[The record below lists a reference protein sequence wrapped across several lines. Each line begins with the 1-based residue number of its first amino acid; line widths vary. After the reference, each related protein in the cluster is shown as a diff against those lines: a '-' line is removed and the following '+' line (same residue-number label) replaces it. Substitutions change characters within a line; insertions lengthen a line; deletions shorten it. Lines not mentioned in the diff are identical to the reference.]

1 MLKGIGSF
9 ALKEILYFQ
18 LVVAYPRWTEVV
30 GGRMK
35 PSLYDALNHLKDNI
49 PRLAELLKFGDR
61 SEITSWINIVE
72 AKLIPRFSSDFPI
85 VAAICGGG
93 SSGKS
98 TLFNAL
104 SGERL
109 APTGGRAGMN
119 RRVLFSVPAA
129 LVEQNRVVSDLVEP
143 FKSDLQP
150 LNDSSELTVP
160 GNPLYVINRSGPED
174 LVLLD
179 TPDFDT
185 GARGEYINRDVTRM
199 ALEASDIFIYIFTNS
214 NYNNRDNTDFM
225 SRMLTG
231 IGKRKCFLIYRVYPS
246 FSDAEVREHAMTVAG
261 GIYGDDAANNLLGI
275 YRADEDNRVAAAEQV
290 VKLRPVPAKG
300 PGFISALTSI
310 DAPELRL
317 ELYGS
322 ILSDALK
329 KAEKLLDGAGRS
341 LDGLCLYL
349 DAFQTVQSQYVHE
362 ALKHFPMDRVMKR
375 FAKIWA
381 QTDPAHIKFMRKTG
395 SVIEF
400 PLKVLFGAA
409 GWAKERVISGKAE
422 SADSGNFHK
431 KMEEDLVTAVTSLHA
446 QAIGPQITVSGSL
459 NDPVVKRMSDLVDRI
474 RVQQV
479 NTEVQNPRAEFAE
492 QDHVLRFFVDTH
504 PAVFPEQERLR
515 DQDFRSI
522 LQSILSQKE
531 ELVDIPQDMVADLK
545 DLADHFRSKMGVWA
559 KISQTF
565 WASLNVLPAT
575 AAVTYVLSTGDPI
588 GAAGIKVKLTGLF
601 GAKDLYALVA
611 IPVTTRLKKADQQ
624 QLEAMLGPIAEAWFN
639 HKLKKVQRLFEQTI
653 TAGTIRT
660 VNDTIER
667 ATTMIAEIKTSMDI
681 CAKEIK

>member
-1 MLKGIGSF
+1 MQSAF
-9 ALKEILYFQ
+9 YNALK
-18 LVVAYPRWTEVV
+18 
-30 GGRMK
+30 
-35 PSLYDALNHLKDNI
+35 NLKEGI

-61 SEITSWINIVE
+61 SDIASWINIIE

-85 VAAICGGG
+85 VVAICGGG

-98 TLFNAL
+98 TLFNSL

-119 RRVLFSVPAA
+119 RRVLFSVPET
-129 LVEQNRVVSDLVEP
+129 LVAQNRVVADLAEP

-150 LNDSSELTVP
+150 LKDSDDLTIP

-246 FSDAEVREHAMTVAG
+246 FSDQEVQEHAMTVAG
-261 GIYGDDAANNLLGI
+261 GIYGDDAEKNLLGI
-275 YRADEDNRVAAAEQV
+275 YRADEDNRVAAAEQDV
-290 VKLRPVPAKG
+290 MLRPVPAKD
-300 PGFISALTSI
+300 PEFVSALASL

-317 ELYGS
+317 ELHGS
-322 ILSDALK
+322 ILSDTLK
-329 KAEKLLDGAGRS
+329 KAADLLGDAGRS
-341 LDGLCLYL
+341 LDELCLYL

-362 ALKHFPMDRVMKR
+362 ALKHFPMDRVMKK

-381 QTDPAHIKFMRKTG
+381 RTDPAHIKFMRKTG

-409 GWAKERVISGKAE
+409 GWAKDHVVSSKAGP
-422 SADSGNFHK
+422 ADSGNFHK

-474 RVQQV
+474 RVQQS
-479 NTEVQNPRAEFAE
+479 NAGVQNPRAESAD

-504 PAVFPEQERLR
+504 PAVISEQERLR

-531 ELVDIPQDMVADLK
+531 ELVEIPQDMVADLK
-545 DLADHFRSKMGVWA
+545 DLAHHFRSKMGVWA

-575 AAVTYVLSTGDPI
+575 AAVTYVLSTGDPV

-611 IPVTTRLKKADQQ
+611 IPVTTQLKKADQQ
-624 QLEAMLGPIAEAWFN
+624 QLETMLGPIAEAWFN
-639 HKLKKVQRLFEQTI
+639 HKLKKVQQLFEQTI
-653 TAGTIRT
+653 TAGTIRMA
-660 VNDTIER
+660 NDTIER
-667 ATTMIAEIKTSMDI
+667 ATAQVAEIKNSMDI

>member
-1 MLKGIGSF
+1 
-9 ALKEILYFQ
+9 
-18 LVVAYPRWTEVV
+18 
-30 GGRMK
+30 
-35 PSLYDALNHLKDNI
+35 
-49 PRLAELLKFGDR
+49 
-61 SEITSWINIVE
+61 
-72 AKLIPRFSSDFPI
+72 
-85 VAAICGGG
+85 
-93 SSGKS
+93 
-98 TLFNAL
+98 
-104 SGERL
+104 
-109 APTGGRAGMN
+109 
-119 RRVLFSVPAA
+119 
-129 LVEQNRVVSDLVEP
+129 
-143 FKSDLQP
+143 
-150 LNDSSELTVP
+150 
-160 GNPLYVINRSGPED
+160 
-174 LVLLD
+174 
-179 TPDFDT
+179 
-185 GARGEYINRDVTRM
+185 M

-246 FSDAEVREHAMTVAG
+246 FSDQEVQEHAMTVAG
-261 GIYGDDAANNLLGI
+261 GIYGDDAEKNLLGI
-275 YRADEDNRVAAAEQV
+275 YRADEDNRVAAAEQD
-290 VKLRPVPAKG
+290 VKLRPVPANG
-300 PGFISALTSI
+300 PEFISALASI

-317 ELYGS
+317 ELHRS
-322 ILSDALK
+322 ILTDALK
-329 KAEKLLDGAGRS
+329 EAEDLLGDAGRS
-341 LDGLCLYL
+341 LDELCLYL

-381 QTDPAHIKFMRKTG
+381 RTDPAHIKFMRKTG

-409 GWAKERVISGKAE
+409 GWAKDHVISSKAGP
-422 SADSGNFHK
+422 ADSGNFHK

-474 RVQQV
+474 RVQQS
-479 NTEVQNPRAEFAE
+479 NAGVQNPRAESAD

-504 PAVFPEQERLR
+504 PAVISEQERLR

-531 ELVDIPQDMVADLK
+531 ELVEIPQDMVADLK
-545 DLADHFRSKMGVWA
+545 DLAHHFRSKMGVWA

-575 AAVTYVLSTGDPI
+575 AAVTYVLSTGDPV

-611 IPVTTRLKKADQQ
+611 IPVTTQLKKADQQ
-624 QLEAMLGPIAEAWFN
+624 QLETMLGPIAEAWFN
-639 HKLKKVQRLFEQTI
+639 HKLKKVQQLFEQTI
-653 TAGTIRT
+653 TAGTIRMA
-660 VNDTIER
+660 NDTIER
-667 ATTMIAEIKTSMDI
+667 ATAQVAEIKNSMDI

>member
-1 MLKGIGSF
+1 MEATF
-9 ALKEILYFQ
+9 
-18 LVVAYPRWTEVV
+18 
-30 GGRMK
+30 
-35 PSLYDALNHLKDNI
+35 YDALKNLKEGI
-49 PRLAELLKFGDR
+49 PPLAELLKFGDR
-61 SEITSWINIVE
+61 SDIASWINIIE
-72 AKLIPRFSSDFPI
+72 AKLIPRFSSEFPI

-98 TLFNAL
+98 TLFNSL
-104 SGERL
+104 SGEQL

-119 RRVLFSVPAA
+119 RRVLFSIPET
-129 LVEQNRVVSDLVEP
+129 LVAQSRVSADLAEP

-150 LNDSSELTVP
+150 LADSADLTMP
-160 GNPLYVINRSGPED
+160 GNPLYVINRSGPAD

-185 GARGEYINRDVTRM
+185 GARGEYINRDVTRL

-231 IGKRKCFLIYRVYPS
+231 IGRRKCFLIYRVYPS
-246 FSDAEVREHAMTVAG
+246 FSDQEVQAHAMTVAE
-261 GIYGDDAANNLLGI
+261 GIYGDDAEKNLLGI
-275 YRADEDNRVAAAEQV
+275 YRADEDNRVAAAEQAMT
-290 VKLRPVPAKG
+290 LRPVPTSG
-300 PGFISALTSI
+300 PEFTAALESI
-310 DAPELRL
+310 NAPELRL
-317 ELYGS
+317 ELHGS

-329 KAEKLLDGAGRS
+329 KAQDFLGEAGRS
-341 LDGLCLYL
+341 LDELRLYL

-362 ALKHFPMDRVMKR
+362 ALRHFPMDRVMKR

-381 QTDPAHIKFMRKTG
+381 RTDPAHIRFMRKAG

-400 PLKVLFGAA
+400 PLKVVFGAA
-409 GWAKERVISGKAE
+409 GWAKDHVISGKAE
-422 SADSGNFHK
+422 SAESGNFHK

-446 QAIGPQITVSGSL
+446 QVIGPQITVTGSL

-474 RVQQV
+474 RAQQR
-479 NTEVQNPRAEFAE
+479 NAEVQNPRSESAD
-492 QDHVLRFFVDTH
+492 QDHVLRFFVNTH
-504 PAVFPEQERLR
+504 PTVSAEQKRLR
-515 DQDFRSI
+515 DKNFRSI

-531 ELVDIPQDMVADLK
+531 ELVDIPQDMLADLK
-545 DLADHFRSKMGVWA
+545 DLADHFRSKMGLWT

-575 AAVTYVLSTGDPI
+575 AAVTYVLSTGDPV

-611 IPVTTRLKKADQQ
+611 IPVTTHLKKADQQ
-624 QLEAMLGPIAEAWFN
+624 QLKTMLGPIAEAWFH
-639 HKLKKVQRLFEQTI
+639 HKLRRVQQLFEQTI

-660 VNDTIER
+660 ASDTIER
-667 ATTMIAEIKTSMDI
+667 ATARIAEIKNSMDV
-681 CAKEIK
+681 CAREIK